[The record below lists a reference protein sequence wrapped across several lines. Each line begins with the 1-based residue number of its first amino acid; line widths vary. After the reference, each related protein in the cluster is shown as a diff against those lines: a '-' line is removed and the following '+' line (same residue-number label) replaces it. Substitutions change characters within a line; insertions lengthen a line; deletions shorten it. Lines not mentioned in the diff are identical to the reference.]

1 MKLYVTSNGLDNISD
16 FLITTV
22 SAEAS
27 ANFSSEDVME
37 KDYSYDMLDEIIGF
51 MGEWSTA
58 TSTRKAEIVA
68 ILNDYYATPS
78 SSADDI
84 DKAYADQLKEAW
96 DNSYINPA
104 NYSTEQER
112 VDNLIHHDT
121 PVVYPK

>member
-1 MKLYVTSNGLDNISD
+1 
-16 FLITTV
+16 
-22 SAEAS
+22 
-27 ANFSSEDVME
+27 
-37 KDYSYDMLDEIIGF
+37 MLDEIIGF
-51 MGEWSTA
+51 MEEWSTA
-58 TSTRKAEIVA
+58 TSVRKAEIVA

-84 DKAYADQLKEAW
+84 DKAYAEQLKEAW

-112 VDNLIHHDT
+112 VDTLIHHDI